1 MCYFNQFSKV
11 LKENF
16 NGKFADAMNAPYR
29 FDRYNGM
36 PMRIREIDN
45 RPKQQPVFVQ
55 PDEIPV
61 PPAAAVEVE
70 EIDEAPQF
78 EVIDLDAEM
87 ERRRKSTAD
96 NNPVQSEAEP
106 KPFPQVT
113 FRESKSPRGLV
124 SQEETGKVIEVKAK
138 VTGGNRAQRRAAKA
152 IIAKAS
158 KSTDRRKR
166 PVVRHPGDAIQET
179 GKTVD
184 LSNFDIGFRLE

>member
-16 NGKFADAMNAPYR
+16 NGKFADAMSAPYR

-45 RPKQQPVFVQ
+45 RPKPVFVQ

-61 PPAAAVEVE
+61 PSPTTVEVE

-96 NNPVQSEAEP
+96 NNPVQSEAKP
-106 KPFPQVT
+106 KPFPHVT
-113 FRESKSPRGLV
+113 LRDGKSTRGLV
-124 SQEETGKVIEVKAK
+124 SPEETGPVIEVKAK

-152 IIAKAS
+152 ILAKAS
-158 KSTDRRKR
+158 KSTNRRKR
-166 PVVRHPGDAIQET
+166 PVVRYTGDAIQET